1 MYSSSERFVWS
12 TLALHSARVMPFWK
26 FEVLC
31 LRKSWHMMTRFVQR
45 ETNSSAMEIRSLT
58 TRDEVLR
65 HMSLLPQTSTTTGQ
79 GASGECSS
87 EQRVCRT
94 HFPCRPK
101 SFTIFPRMHMSLPRW
116 NFSRC
121 SSKLL
126 PATIIEDCLLAIS
139 ICMYKSPPSDRF
151 EGACLSELYTCK
163 RNTVISWVH
172 VQPHFTLM
180 YNNSVYNDSISYQS
194 RIMP

>member
-1 MYSSSERFVWS
+1 VKCSVSAKVDIWWHVSYCGKP
-12 TLALHSARVMPFWK
+12 TLLPWK
-26 FEVLC
+26 L
-31 LRKSWHMMTRFVQR
+31 
-45 ETNSSAMEIRSLT
+45 
-58 TRDEVLR
+58 D
-65 HMSLLPQTSTTTGQ
+65 LLPQEMRSCDTCHYSHRPALRHEK
-79 GASGECSS
+79 GASGECSR

-151 EGACLSELYTCK
+151 EGVCLSELYTCK

-172 VQPHFTLM
+172 VQPHFTLT
-180 YNNSVYNDSISYQS
+180 YNNSVYNDSISHQS